1 MNFFTE
7 IKQKLNTQL
16 SDLNTPKFSGAI
28 DVIVIQDE
36 NDSLSSTP
44 FYVKFGKIGV
54 TEPTEK
60 TVELKINNKLKAV
73 FKMIFKENGDAE
85 YVLNSFKI
93 IEKEFDLMKC
103 NNKSNNLLDSY
114 FKNTEVFESKMND
127 LNSYQ
132 IKSEPVFYVS
142 DDDEEDLKVLSEW
155 LDESESLFVH
165 KEISN
170 AFQTYSKVFTLT
182 SDQLKGF
189 NLNLGII

>member
-1 MNFFTE
+1 MNFLTE

-28 DVIVIQDE
+28 DVIVIQHE
-36 NDSLSSTP
+36 NDFLSSTP
-44 FYVKFGKIGV
+44 FYIKFGKIGV

-60 TVELKINNKLKAV
+60 TVELKINNKLKAI

-85 YVLNSFKI
+85 YVLNTFKI
-93 IEKEFDLMKC
+93 IEKEIDLIRC
-103 NNKSNNLLDSY
+103 NNKSNNLLDNY
-114 FKNTEVFESKMND
+114 FESKMND
-127 LNSYQ
+127 LNNYQ

-142 DDDEEDLKVLSEW
+142 DDDEDLKVLSEW